1 MGELTSWRQRLR
13 CRGDC
18 QSLLPPASTPS
29 VPTLCGSKLLSFHLA
44 VCLPIPCP
52 ECCAAAAA
60 WVPAV
65 AGQSLAGSLLQ
76 AAVLIIAT
84 TFALFSFF
92 SSQSSNCVL
101 SPSNHLQQREQG
113 CLAGSGR
120 AMGGCAAGPC
130 GLLIQEWAATVCVLW
145 VPRTL
150 VMQCDNRESLLAAEI
165 SLGHTRL

>member
-76 AAVLIIAT
+76 SAVLIIAT

-92 SSQSSNCVL
+92 SSSTREGGRGRLCLSNSL
-101 SPSNHLQQREQG
+101 MLLLLYAH
-113 CLAGSGR
+113 
-120 AMGGCAAGPC
+120 
-130 GLLIQEWAATVCVLW
+130 GL
-145 VPRTL
+145 
-150 VMQCDNRESLLAAEI
+150 NS
-165 SLGHTRL
+165 H